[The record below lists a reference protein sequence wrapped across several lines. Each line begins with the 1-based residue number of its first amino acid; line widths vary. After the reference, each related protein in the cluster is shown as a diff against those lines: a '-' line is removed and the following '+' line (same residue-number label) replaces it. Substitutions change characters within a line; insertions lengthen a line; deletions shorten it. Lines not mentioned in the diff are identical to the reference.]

1 MSIEPRY
8 IPVVIV
14 AWLIA
19 AGLIIIPRLI
29 KKKTITTHTTNATNT
44 DIVNAIN
51 NLHTAIYSLHNAVY
65 TAMGIGICVIIA
77 AIALK

>member
-14 AWLIA
+14 AWLIG

-29 KKKTITTHTTNATNT
+29 KKKPVSTNTTHG
-44 DIVNAIN
+44 DIVNAIMGLQN
-51 NLHTAIYSLHNAVY
+51 AIY

-77 AIALK
+77 AITLK